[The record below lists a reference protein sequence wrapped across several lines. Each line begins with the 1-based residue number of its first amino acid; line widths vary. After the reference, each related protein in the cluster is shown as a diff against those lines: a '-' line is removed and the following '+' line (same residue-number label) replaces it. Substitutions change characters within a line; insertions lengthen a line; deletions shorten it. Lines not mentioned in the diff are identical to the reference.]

1 MTAEPVVLRR
11 AKPADAAAI
20 ARVHVETWRA
30 TYAGLVPDA
39 YLVGMT
45 EAGQTASWRQTLNQ
59 AGGTNLV
66 AEAPDSQVVG
76 FGSCGRPRLGD
87 LAFQGEVYALYV
99 GIDWQGEG
107 LGRRLLCALFAALR
121 GAGVSGAYLW
131 VLAGNP
137 ARFFYETMGGTRI
150 AERQE
155 SFAGTLLDEIAYGW
169 TDLGAGLTRT
179 GER

>member
-1 MTAEPVVLRR
+1 VTTGPVVLRR
-11 AKPADAAAI
+11 AKRSDAAAI

-30 TYAGLVPDA
+30 AYAGLVPDA

-45 EAGQTASWRQTLNQ
+45 EAGQTSSWRRSLS
-59 AGGTNLV
+59 GGGGANLV
-66 AEAPDSQVVG
+66 AETVDGQVVG
-76 FGSCGRPRLGD
+76 FGSCGRSRLGN
-87 LAFQGEVYALYV
+87 LSFQGEVYALYV
-99 GIDWQGEG
+99 AIDWQGQG
-107 LGRRLLCALFAALR
+107 LGRRLLGGLFSQLR
-121 GAGVSGAYLW
+121 GANVSDAYLW

-169 TDLGAGLTRT
+169 SDLSQWQADR
-179 GER
+179 

>member
-1 MTAEPVVLRR
+1 MTAGPAVLRR

-30 TYAGLVPDA
+30 AYAGLVPDA

-45 EAGQTASWRQTLNQ
+45 EAGQTASWRRTLCR
-59 AGGTNLV
+59 GGGNLV
-66 AEAPDSQVVG
+66 AEAADGQVVG
-76 FGSCGRPRLGD
+76 FGSCGRSRIGD
-87 LAFQGEVYALYV
+87 LPFQGEVYALYV
-99 GIDWQGEG
+99 AIDWQGKG
-107 LGRRLLCALFAALR
+107 LGRRLLGHLFSALR
-121 GAGVSGAYLW
+121 GAGISNAYLW

-150 AERQE
+150 AERRE

-169 TDLGAGLTRT
+169 PDLAKWPTRQAA
-179 GER
+179 R